1 MRSEESLSDE
11 WETPKELF
19 DELCEKYDIHPRLD
33 PCATSVNRKCL
44 LYFTEKENG
53 LTSEWEQ
60 DAWVNPPHSRSGD
73 FVRKAYSEWLKNN
86 INDFWETILNK
97 DPKKL
102 HLFIKDLVA
111 HFNN

>member
-1 MRSEESLSDE
+1 MKYGSCEHGCKDNVCLECIENINCEEGYICEDNHCIQQKKNTIGANSGINLDLDGNGNLDASD
-11 WETPKELF
+11 
-19 DELCEKYDIHPRLD
+19 I
-33 PCATSVNRKCL
+33 
-44 LYFTEKENG
+44 G
-53 LTSEWEQ
+53 
-60 DAWVNPPHSRSGD
+60 
-73 FVRKAYSEWLKNN
+73 WLKNN